1 MAQPMTDNE
10 RNSMLMRGV
19 VIGGLVGGVF
29 SLIDAK
35 TRNQLKETA
44 VDLKSTSKSLLNG
57 VKENPSEM
65 KEQMVS
71 QFTQVTNVLK
81 EVMGDAQKLY
91 ERLNEDLFSKMGN
104 IKEVSSDALSTV
116 KGAKDDLKQIGYKLA
131 DAGSGLKEMAFLPG
145 SEQESSNGTSSANG
159 SSDSNTQMSGSS
171 SSTDLA
177 GDISSS
183 DVNGKGNGNLKTE
196 AAGNTSSKIESFG
209 NESSLG
215 KSDNSGQAELSSS
228 QSVESL
234 ASKVT
239 KNSSRN
245 SKDESAGM
253 KYNNKSGQHLYG
265 GQETPNQKK

>member
-44 VDLKSTSKSLLNG
+44 VDLKSTSQNLLNG
-57 VKENPSEM
+57 VKENPNEM

-71 QFTQVTNVLK
+71 QFTQITNVLK

-131 DAGSGLKEMAFLPG
+131 DAGSGLKEIAFLPG
-145 SEQESSNGTSSANG
+145 NDQDSTNGTASANG
-159 SSDSNTQMSGSS
+159 SDSNTQMNGSS
-171 SSTDLA
+171 SSNDLA
-177 GDISSS
+177 GDISPS
-183 DVNGKGNGNLKTE
+183 DLNGTSNKDLKTE
-196 AAGNTSSKIESFG
+196 AAGNGSSKIESFG

-215 KSDNSGQAELSSS
+215 KSDNSGQAEFSSS
-228 QSVESL
+228 KSVESL

-239 KNSSRN
+239 NNSSQK
-245 SKDESAGM
+245 SKDKSAGM